1 MHGRADWT
9 DQFTRRVLAMHA
21 WHRLMLEPGIVDRA
35 GFVGVDANPVHFP
48 PARDLIFANHRNVVL
63 GLARDRARAATN
75 AGAEIDHHSPGVTA
89 IFEFIWMIQR
99 LVMRGF
105 FFGSRDLFWMGDKFR
120 ERSASQKITSFHRV
134 MMLCSREQMF
144 VAGLANR

>member
-89 IFEFIWMIQR
+89 IFEFTWMIQR
-99 LVMRGF
+99 LVMRGVLF
-105 FFGSRDLFWMGDKFR
+105 RSRALFCVRDKYLQGSLYH
-120 ERSASQKITSFHRV
+120 ELNA
-134 MMLCSREQMF
+134 
-144 VAGLANR
+144 